1 MAAPLLGL
9 ASLLG
14 REYAYTRP
22 SYKEQDDLLKILS
35 PQTYYGNQLINYLT
49 DKFGV
54 RSSLPEAQNAMEQA
68 SRRTYD
74 NGPKGISQEEYD
86 RQMADL
92 SAQVNAPG
100 SVEKFENY
108 LRDADYGTISPNA
121 QNFTGPQAEGS
132 YASQYAADSFPV
144 TVGQLPAQS
153 NFTPE
158 QLAVLEQM
166 LLGKSADMGPQLDA
180 PDTPRKPDFT
190 PQGAGEGFMPQG
202 GGDFMP
208 QDSGFGGGGG
218 KVDFDVQQE
227 YEQYLRGGL
236 IQRRR

>member
-22 SYKEQDDLLKILS
+22 SYKEQDDILKVVS

-49 DKFGV
+49 NKLDIDSDLS
-54 RSSLPEAQNAMEQA
+54 RAQARMEGA
-68 SRRTYD
+68 SREYYG

-86 RQMADL
+86 RQMAEL

-100 SVEKFENY
+100 SVDRFENY

-121 QNFTGPQAEGS
+121 QNFMGPQTEDSHAFQYGS
-132 YASQYAADSFPV
+132 DTFPV
-144 TVGQLPAQS
+144 TVGQLPTQS

-158 QLAVLEQM
+158 QLGILEQ
-166 LLGKSADMGPQLDA
+166 LILGKNADMGPQPDA
-180 PDTPRKPDFT
+180 PDTPRRPDFT
-190 PQGAGEGFMPQG
+190 PEGSGSGFMPQG
-202 GGDFMP
+202 GGKG
-208 QDSGFGGGGG
+208 S
-218 KVDFDVQQE
+218 FDVEFEDVQ
-227 YEQYLRGGL
+227 QYLRGG
-236 IQRRR
+236 IVGRRRA

>member
-22 SYKEQDDLLKILS
+22 SYKEQDDLLKVVS
-35 PQTYYGNQLINYLT
+35 PQTYYGNQLINYLA
-49 DKFGV
+49 DKFNIY
-54 RSSLPEAQNAMEQA
+54 SSLPEAQNSIEQA

-86 RQMADL
+86 KQMADL
-92 SAQVNAPG
+92 GASTNRPG
-100 SVEKFENY
+100 GQERFEDY
-108 LRDADYGTISPNA
+108 LRSLDFETIDQNA
-121 QNFTGPQAEGS
+121 QSFMGPQAEGS
-132 YASQYAADSFPV
+132 PAFTYREDSLPV
-144 TVGQLPAQS
+144 AIGQLPTES

-158 QLAVLEQM
+158 QLAFLEQYM
-166 LLGKSADMGPQLDA
+166 LGKNADMGPQPDA

-208 QDSGFGGGGG
+208 GGYE
-218 KVDFDVQQE
+218 KNPFDTSIE
-227 YEQYLRGGL
+227 EAEQYLRGGVVG
-236 IQRRR
+236 RRRA

>member
-1 MAAPLLGL
+1 MAIPLLGL
-9 ASLLG
+9 ASILG
-14 REYAYTRP
+14 REYAHTRP
-22 SYKEQDDLLKILS
+22 TYAEQDALLKVLS

-49 DKFGV
+49 NTFGV
-54 RSSLPEAQNAMEQA
+54 DSDLSRAQNRIEDAYREF
-68 SRRTYD
+68 YG

-86 RQMADL
+86 QQMADL
-92 SAQVNAPG
+92 SARVNAPG
-100 SVEKFENY
+100 AVDRFENN
-108 LRDADYGTISPNA
+108 LRDADYGTIDQNA

-144 TVGQLPAQS
+144 TVGQLPVKS

-190 PQGAGEGFMPQG
+190 PQGAGSDFMPQDSGGFMPQG
-202 GGDFMP
+202 GGK
-208 QDSGFGGGGG
+208 GN
-218 KVDFDVQQE
+218 FDIEE

>member
-22 SYKEQDDLLKILS
+22 SYAEQDALLKVLS
-35 PQTYYGNQLINYLT
+35 PQTYYGNQLINYLV
-49 DKFGV
+49 DKFNIH
-54 RSSLPEAQNAMEQA
+54 SSLPEAQNAVEQA
-68 SRRTYD
+68 SRRAYD

-92 SAQVNAPG
+92 GASTNRPG
-100 SVEKFENY
+100 GQERFENY
-108 LRDADYGTISPNA
+108 LRDLDFGTIDQNA
-121 QNFTGPQAEGS
+121 QSFRGPQAEGS

-144 TVGQLPAQS
+144 AVGQLPVES

-158 QLAVLEQM
+158 QLAVLEQY
-166 LLGKSADMGPQLDA
+166 LLGKSADMGPQ
-180 PDTPRKPDFT
+180 PDVPDISRNPDFT
-190 PQGAGEGFMPQG
+190 PQGGGEGFMPQG

-208 QDSGFGGGGG
+208 QGGG
-218 KVDFDVQQE
+218 KSLFDAEFEDVQQ
-227 YEQYLRGGL
+227 YLSGGVVG
-236 IQRRR
+236 RRRA

>member
-9 ASLLG
+9 ASLIG

-22 SYKEQDDLLKILS
+22 TYKEQDDILKVVS

-49 DKFGV
+49 DKFNV
-54 RSSLPEAQNAMEQA
+54 DSDLSRAQNAMEQA
-68 SRRTYD
+68 SRVSYD

-86 RQMADL
+86 RQMAEL

-100 SVEKFENY
+100 SVNKFENY
-108 LRDADYGTISPNA
+108 LRDADYGTIGPNA
-121 QNFTGPQAEGS
+121 QNFTGPQAED
-132 YASQYAADSFPV
+132 SQAFQYGAESFPV
-144 TVGQLPAQS
+144 TVGQLPVES

-166 LLGKSADMGPQLDA
+166 LLGKSADMGPQPDA

-190 PQGAGEGFMPQG
+190 PQGAGGYFMPQG
-202 GGDFMP
+202 GTDFMP
-208 QDSGFGGGGG
+208 GGYE
-218 KVDFDVQQE
+218 KNPFDTSYEEV
-227 YEQYLRGGL
+227 EQYLRGG
-236 IQRRR
+236 IVGRRRA

>member
-1 MAAPLLGL
+1 MAVPLLGL
-9 ASLLG
+9 ASILG

-22 SYKEQDDLLKILS
+22 SYSEQDALLKVLS

-54 RSSLPEAQNAMEQA
+54 DSDLSRAQNRIEQA
-68 SRRTYD
+68 GREVYG

-121 QNFTGPQAEGS
+121 QNFTGPQAEDSQAFAYGS
-132 YASQYAADSFPV
+132 DSFPV
-144 TVGQLPAQS
+144 TVGQLPTES

-190 PQGAGEGFMPQG
+190 PQSAGGE
-202 GGDFMP
+202 FMP
-208 QDSGFGGGGG
+208 QDSGGFMPQDGGYG
-218 KVDFDVQQE
+218 KGEFDVQQE